1 MTFDDILA
9 DCIEALEQ
17 GATIR
22 ECLTRYPAHATALE
36 PLLRLV
42 VSLSQE
48 SQTRL
53 SSSAFQRG
61 RQMLSAQAQQRQP
74 QHRQPIY
81 PPVPPVRQV
90 QPAVYAQNGL
100 PPRPRHGRRPV
111 VVRRTWGSTGLPR
124 LLRTALLLMLLL
136 GATTFFRQV
145 MTSLPGA
152 LLYPVKSSGEQL
164 VGVLMAAAG
173 EGVSWHAAQTERRL
187 QELAQLANPDVMTVQ
202 TLSTAVETH
211 WEAMLIASEG
221 LPTTERDAL
230 LQTQITRL

>member
-1 MTFDDILA
+1 
-9 DCIEALEQ
+9 
-17 GATIR
+17 
-22 ECLTRYPAHATALE
+22 
-36 PLLRLV
+36 
-42 VSLSQE
+42 
-48 SQTRL
+48 
-53 SSSAFQRG
+53 
-61 RQMLSAQAQQRQP
+61 
-74 QHRQPIY
+74 
-81 PPVPPVRQV
+81 
-90 QPAVYAQNGL
+90 
-100 PPRPRHGRRPV
+100 
-111 VVRRTWGSTGLPR
+111 
-124 LLRTALLLMLLL
+124 MLLL